1 MPIILIEPD
10 YPKIRSQA
18 TVPCLLETMFC
29 NHLLEHW
36 YEVRDQEMQDWLNEV
51 DAMWSFA
58 WINLIIDAIP
68 QEIMI
73 FAFRYLLE
81 KSDGVNQMV
90 SLLKAH
96 LKVNG

>member
-1 MPIILIEPD
+1 
-10 YPKIRSQA
+10 
-18 TVPCLLETMFC
+18 
-29 NHLLEHW
+29 
-36 YEVRDQEMQDWLNEV
+36 
-51 DAMWSFA
+51 
-58 WINLIIDAIP
+58 
-68 QEIMI
+68 MI